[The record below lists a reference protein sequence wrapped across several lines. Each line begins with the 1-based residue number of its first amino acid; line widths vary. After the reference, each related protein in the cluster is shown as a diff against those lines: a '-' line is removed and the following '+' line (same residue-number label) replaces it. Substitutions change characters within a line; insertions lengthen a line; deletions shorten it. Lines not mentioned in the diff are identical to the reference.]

1 MTKIIIFEMIVE
13 KYFRLFA
20 KGLMTALLLVAV
32 SSCKTGGDSSHR
44 LDFDLTVWNF
54 GGVDSQGGSVF
65 HTFRITNNSEE
76 EFVIGSLST
85 NCSCVHPYIGKVKIK
100 AGESVGMEV
109 SINPSG
115 SYGEREYFVILHD
128 RNENPVQRFSLKM
141 EVF

>member
-1 MTKIIIFEMIVE
+1 MIVE
-13 KYFRLFA
+13 KYCRLFA
-20 KGLMTALLLVAV
+20 GGLMTLLLLAAV
-32 SSCKTGGDSSHR
+32 FSCRTGGNTPHQ
-44 LDFDLTVWNF
+44 LEFDLTLWDF

-65 HTFRITNNSEE
+65 HTFRITNNSKED
-76 EFVIGSLST
+76 FVIGSLST
-85 NCSCVHPYIGKVKIK
+85 NCSCVHPYIGKVRIK

-115 SYGEREYFVILHD
+115 AYGEREYFVILHD